1 MYIYF
6 MPQECSEPAGDLDH
20 VFVKKG
26 DSLLKKTK
34 ETKNKNILPEYI
46 LKNLTITIG
55 KLDRS

>member
-1 MYIYF
+1 